1 MNIVDAQLV
10 AHGDGLAVSFGGFT
24 LPLPATF
31 VAEHEA
37 LRAHLGQT
45 IVLGIRPEDMEDAAL
60 EPDAPAERRLRSVV
74 ELREAL
80 GSDVPVHCS
89 IDAPPAMSKDAQ
101 EPAAVIDQT
110 TLDKTRERRQEEH

>member
-1 MNIVDAQLV
+1 MNIFDAQLV

-60 EPDAPAERRLRSVV
+60 EPDAPAERRIRSVV

-80 GSDVPVHCS
+80 GRS
-89 IDAPPAMSKDAQ
+89 
-101 EPAAVIDQT
+101 
-110 TLDKTRERRQEEH
+110 EEHTSELQSLMRISYAVFCLKKKKNNPPLPL

>member
-60 EPDAPAERRLRSVV
+60 EPDAPAERRIRSVV
-74 ELREAL
+74 ELRER
-80 GSDVPVHCS
+80 S
-89 IDAPPAMSKDAQ
+89 
-101 EPAAVIDQT
+101 E
-110 TLDKTRERRQEEH
+110 ERRVGKECVSTCRSRWSPSH